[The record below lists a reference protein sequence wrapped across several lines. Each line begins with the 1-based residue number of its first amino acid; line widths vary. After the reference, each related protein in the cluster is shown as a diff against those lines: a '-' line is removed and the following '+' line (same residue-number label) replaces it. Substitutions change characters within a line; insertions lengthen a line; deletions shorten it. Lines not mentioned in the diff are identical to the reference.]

1 MASPAHRDGRNRRG
15 DDASVPD
22 EPGVNGDLAMQWLV
36 FNVLGF
42 QAVWWACV
50 IGAGKG
56 WPWAG
61 PVVAMLY
68 AVVHLHFSPTRRRDL
83 RLVASAVA
91 IGLVLDGALGASGL
105 LTYAGASE
113 LRLIAPPWILALWAG
128 FALTLTHSMA
138 ALASRPWAAAALGVL
153 GGPLAYASAASVA
166 GAVRFEYGMV
176 EGLMAIAIGWGVA
189 IPLLYG
195 IDKQLT
201 KNEQEAIA

>member
-1 MASPAHRDGRNRRG
+1 M
-15 DDASVPD
+15 PD

-61 PVVAMLY
+61 PVAAALS
-68 AVVHLHFSPTRRRDL
+68 AAAHLHFSPTRRRDV
-83 RLVASAVA
+83 RLLASALVV
-91 IGLVLDGALGASGL
+91 GLILDGSLGASGL
-105 LTYAGASE
+105 LTYAAAGE
-113 LRLIAPPWILALWAG
+113 HRLIAPPWILALWAG

-166 GAVRFEYGMV
+166 GAVRFDHGMV
-176 EGLMAIAIGWGVA
+176 EGLLAIAIGWGVA

-195 IDKQLT
+195 IDKHLA
-201 KNEQEAIA
+201 KNEREAIA